1 MATPAFSAEV
11 GTALTVWS
19 DRNHEFYYPVA
30 AGATVPGHQNISYNN
45 LVGRAWDQTTADKH
59 LATMAPAIKM
69 TYRKTV
75 PSKFPL
81 QKKLACLDAE
91 IQQTILSNHFEL
103 KVHDTTLYEYEILDL
118 ELEGQTRKKTQA
130 LFRKAIAQ
138 WTFLMNDQAS
148 FATDGQKTIV
158 SWKPLHGSMDSS
170 KLIPSSAGPS
180 GVGSIWEED
189 ISTGRATSFTA
200 RFKYAGPVNIPDL
213 MAQTRC
219 DLSKVNADLSAVERC
234 INILIS
240 KSFNNSVIKSS
251 GKKFFVR
258 SARNDLQ
265 TSQSLEIIRGYYY
278 AVRPSIGSL
287 LVNFNV
293 ATSAF
298 FKPILVSTF
307 LSDGQTF
314 SNPAQRLSLLKRLR
328 VYVEYQ
334 HSEECLNKMGSRLK
348 MIHALGDP
356 VSEKIETLYFHKKL
370 LDADGKPYKL
380 PNGDWAR
387 ETTRTMVVKHHR
399 DGKCILPVQ
408 PQFYNTNL
416 LSVWSRRP
424 DRPSCGQCRIQR

>member
-1 MATPAFSAEV
+1 MATPAVPAEL
-11 GTALTVWS
+11 GTALTVWN
-19 DRNHEFYYPVA
+19 DKDHEFYYPVA
-30 AGATVPGHQNISYNN
+30 AGATVPGYQAITYNN
-45 LVGRAWDQTTADKH
+45 LIGRAWDHTTANNH
-59 LATMAPAIKM
+59 LDTMGPAIKK
-69 TYRKTV
+69 TYKNKE
-75 PSKFPL
+75 PGKFPL
-81 QKKLACLDAE
+81 QKKLAGLTVP
-91 IQQTILSNHFEL
+91 QTILSNHFEL

-118 ELEGQTRKKTQA
+118 EHEGQTWKKTQA

-138 WTFLMNDQAS
+138 WAFLMNDQAS

-158 SWKPLHGSMDSS
+158 SWKPLHASMNSS
-170 KLIPSSAGPS
+170 KLVPSTAGPY

-240 KSFNNSVIKSS
+240 KSFNNSVIKAS
-251 GKKFFVR
+251 GKKFYVR
-258 SARNDLQ
+258 SARNDLM

-278 AVRPSIGSL
+278 AVQPSIGSL
-287 LVNFNV
+287 LLNFNV

-298 FKPILVSTF
+298 FKPILVSEF

-314 SNPAQRLSLLKRLR
+314 GNPTQRLSLLKRLR

-334 HSEECLNKMGSRLK
+334 HSEERLNKMGSRLK
-348 MIHALGDP
+348 MIHALGDAET
-356 VSEKIETLYFHKKL
+356 EKIETLYFHKKL
-370 LDADGKPYKL
+370 MGADGKPYKL

-387 ETTRTMVVKHHR
+387 ETARTMVVKHQK
-399 DGKCILPVQ
+399 DGKCTVPAQ
-408 PQFYNTNL
+408 PPFFSTDF
-416 LSVWSRRP
+416 LSVWSRCP